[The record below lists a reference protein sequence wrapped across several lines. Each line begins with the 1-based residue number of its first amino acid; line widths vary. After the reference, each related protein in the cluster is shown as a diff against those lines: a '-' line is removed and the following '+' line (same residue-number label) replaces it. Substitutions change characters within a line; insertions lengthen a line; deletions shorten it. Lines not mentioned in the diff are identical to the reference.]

1 MLPSRPFSPAAAHND
16 ARTSTDSEP
25 TTNALPINGII
36 HHHGADQDPDP
47 DMDPLERLERQ
58 LARERAEK
66 EDLATQY
73 RNLLAKLTTMRTT
86 LGNKLKQDAEEL
98 DRRELHVQTLTAHN
112 EDLRTTVETLK
123 AELMASH
130 DENERTARELDLLR
144 NRDLSE
150 SVASAHELRETLAE
164 LERCRLEKDEW
175 ERGAMQERLAVEEAR
190 GIAEALRRELDVE
203 RETRVRERAELDAAK
218 ETAAN
223 LQSVLED
230 FQTAREHELGQAV
243 KDYKTQLD
251 DVTVSLAEYKRRALD
266 AELQLE
272 ENKSNASRTSELE
285 QEVKEKNLLMGK
297 LRHEAVIMNEHLI
310 EALRRLRKS
319 SSDTNVDRRLVTNV
333 LLSFLSTPR
342 ADPKRFE
349 ILGLLA
355 TILGW
360 EDAEREKAGLIRG
373 LGTISSAG
381 ATGNG
386 ASGGGGIFWGRGV
399 NGTASPSK
407 SKNIELEKTDET
419 ESFSRLWVE
428 FLLTEANQGESQSQ
442 SGPQISPSRLM
453 PHASTSSSPSHSP
466 NRITLSSSP
475 NGRASP
481 TGSKGTRRLG
491 TWTPLGG
498 AAISL
503 PSLNLAPPPSRKGK
517 EKEILP

>member
-1 MLPSRPFSPAAAHND
+1 MSYQPPSRPFSPAVAHN
-16 ARTSTDSEP
+16 APRTSTDSEP
-25 TTNALPINGII
+25 TTSAFPINGMA
-36 HHHGADQDPDP
+36 HHDDLDQDQDP
-47 DMDPLERLERQ
+47 DMDPLERLQRQ

-66 EDLATQY
+66 EDLAAQY

-98 DRRELHVQTLTAHN
+98 DRRELLVQTLTAHN
-112 EDLRTTVETLK
+112 EDLGATVETLK

-130 DENERTARELDLLR
+130 AETERTARELDLLR
-144 NRDLSE
+144 HRDMSE
-150 SVASAHELRETLAE
+150 SVASAHELRETMAE
-164 LERCRLEKDEW
+164 LERCRLEREEW
-175 ERGAMQERLAVEEAR
+175 EREAMQERLAVEEAR

-203 RETRVRERAELDAAK
+203 REARGRERVELDATK

-251 DVTVSLAEYKRRALD
+251 DVTLSLAEYKRRALD
-266 AELQLE
+266 AELLLE
-272 ENKSNASRTSELE
+272 ENKSDASRTSELE
-285 QEVKEKNLLMGK
+285 QEVKEKNLLIGK

-319 SSDTNVDRRLVTNV
+319 SSDTNVDRRLVSNV

-349 ILGLLA
+349 MLGLLG

-360 EDAEREKAGLIRG
+360 GDAEREKAGLIRIT
-373 LGTISSAG
+373 GTASGAG
-381 ATGNG
+381 PTGNG
-386 ASGGGGIFWGRGV
+386 TSGGGGLFWGRGV

-407 SKNIELEKTDET
+407 TKHMELEKTDET

-428 FLLTEANQGESQSQ
+428 FLLTEANQGESQSA
-442 SGPQISPSRLM
+442 PPTSPSKLLSH
-453 PHASTSSSPSHSP
+453 PSTPSPLHSP
-466 NRITLSSSP
+466 NRVTSSSSF
-475 NGRASP
+475 N
-481 TGSKGTRRLG
+481 GTRRLG
-491 TWTPLGG
+491 SWTPLGG
-498 AAISL
+498 STINL
-503 PSLNLAPPPSRKGK
+503 PSLNLVPPPSRKGK
-517 EKEILP
+517 EKEIIP